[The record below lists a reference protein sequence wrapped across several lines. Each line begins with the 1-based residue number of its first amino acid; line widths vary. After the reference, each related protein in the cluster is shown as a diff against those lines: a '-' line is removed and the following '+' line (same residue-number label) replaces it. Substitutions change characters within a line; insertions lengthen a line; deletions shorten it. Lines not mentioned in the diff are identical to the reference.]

1 MFSFTLFVASPSWGT
16 SPGFVVGWEV
26 EGRRMWCLSDNLTV
40 HVWRRND
47 IWSCGTAN
55 AIFQVR
61 NEMHSVQ
68 ILCYSRSASLQSM
81 ASALARYIKK
91 IKRKWGEKWLCM
103 CEISSSSAIL
113 CKLADQSRG
122 ASRVAQTP
130 KLCTSQFE
138 ASTSAPLP
146 GHTLGIWRLF
156 LPGREGIW
164 SPLIGGGEFDR

>member
-16 SPGFVVGWEV
+16 WPGFVVGWEV

-81 ASALARYIKK
+81 ASALVRYIKK
-91 IKRKWGEKWLCM
+91 ITAPFNNTRTLKFKAQPTNAFFATVNQMFADSSQLSTAAERAVIKSLC
-103 CEISSSSAIL
+103 
-113 CKLADQSRG
+113 
-122 ASRVAQTP
+122 RVQT
-130 KLCTSQFE
+130 TNRVRQ
-138 ASTSAPLP
+138 
-146 GHTLGIWRLF
+146 
-156 LPGREGIW
+156 
-164 SPLIGGGEFDR
+164 